1 MFGGHKHCGRENVKC
16 YSLSNDAA
24 RETDQ
29 RVKGLYGLQSKVSYH
44 PAKSGGHK
52 HSGSGDIKSLVCHV
66 MTSLA
71 PAWLVSFESTPLNF
85 QN

>member
-16 YSLSNDAA
+16 YSLSHDAA

-52 HSGSGDIKSLVCHV
+52 HSISGDIKSLVCHV

-71 PAWLVSFESTPLNF
+71 PA
-85 QN
+85 